1 MQLDFLV
8 SFLPEF
14 AFLLGAGLVA
24 GFVSGLFGIGG
35 GTVTVPVLFYW
46 FLHMDVPADVAMHV
60 AVATSLATIIA
71 TSLASSQAYEKRGS
85 IDHVMLKRWAPFMAA
100 GSIIG
105 AALAVVLSGAILRG
119 IFGSFLLGL
128 AIYMLFGPYGHML
141 QKRLPSD
148 TWQRVIAGLIGIVSS
163 LAGIGGGAVSVP
175 VMTLYN
181 VPMQKAAGTSSAF
194 GVIIAIPAVLAFILS
209 GWENASLPAFS
220 LGYVN
225 LLALSVLLPATAV
238 MAPLGAIVAHRLN
251 KDLLRRMF
259 GVFLSVVAGKML
271 WGLVYP

>member
-1 MQLDFLV
+1 MQVEFV
-8 SFLPEF
+8 FSSLPELT
-14 AFLLGAGLVA
+14 FLFGAGLVA
-24 GFVSGLFGIGG
+24 GFIAGLFGVGG

-71 TSLASSQAYEKRGS
+71 TSLASSHAYEKRGS

-119 IFGSFLLGL
+119 IFGSILLGL
-128 AIYMLFGPYGHML
+128 ALYMLLGSHGDML
-141 QKRLPSD
+141 QKPLPSRP
-148 TWQRVIAGLIGIVSS
+148 WQRVIAGLIGIVSS

-181 VPMQKAAGTSSAF
+181 VPMPKAAGTSSAF
-194 GVIIAIPAVLAFILS
+194 GVVIAVPAVLAFILS
-209 GWENASLPAFS
+209 GWENASLPAVS

-225 LLALSVLLPATAV
+225 LLALAALLPATAV
-238 MAPLGAIVAHRLN
+238 MAPLGAHVAHHFN
-251 KDLLRRMF
+251 KKLLRRMF
-259 GVFLSVVAGKML
+259 GVFLTVVAGKML
-271 WGLVYP
+271 WGIVHP